1 MTEQDNG
8 ESAEAAGPAPIG
20 SGLAA
25 VALALAKKGRGAK
38 PDERLDALLE
48 SQRRLTDDQDRL
60 VKLQTE
66 NLEQDRALQ
75 HRHLA
80 LSHRHLALRH
90 FGDGLRIGLQLL
102 AIAFG
107 LIVVIGLGAMVWSA
121 HEDHGLVVEAFSVP
135 PDLVQRGLTGQV
147 VAAQLLDKLSAMQ
160 AATNSARPAQ
170 SYQNNWGDDLKV
182 EIPETGVS
190 IGELSRYLR
199 QWLGHQTHVTGE
211 VFRTPTGLTV
221 TARSGS
227 DAGNS
232 VSGVD
237 ADLDQLLQQS
247 AEAIFRRTQAFRFAV
262 YLTQH
267 GRVDEGM
274 AELAALADGPPSADR
289 VYAASTL
296 SFILVRRGDVQGALA
311 RAEEAMRADPNRGVA
326 RQLGAYDQFVLG
338 HDEAALA
345 GFESALPLTRA
356 NSDAYTPRG
365 HAAQLALVQ
374 AAVARYHGDFRTDAQ
389 GLEAAW
395 RSDGY
400 NPNDD
405 YGFQMIGALGLNH
418 DASAAD
424 AAMARVGPA
433 TLDRAAAPWARL
445 EADVALGRW
454 SDAVMAGQA
463 LQSLPAQPDLSP
475 YAVVVPNG
483 LKLRSLAAFAYAKA
497 MTGDLAGA
505 RALVATTP
513 LDCYDCVR
521 MRGKIAA
528 AGRDWPGAERWFAE
542 AVRQG
547 PSIPMAYSDWGEML
561 MAKGDLSGAIGRFD
575 LAHQKGPHFAD
586 PLKGWGDALAR
597 QGRWSDALAKYD
609 EALRYAP
616 AWPEL
621 HQARNAAARHPN

>member
-1 MTEQDNG
+1 
-8 ESAEAAGPAPIG
+8 
-20 SGLAA
+20 
-25 VALALAKKGRGAK
+25 
-38 PDERLDALLE
+38 
-48 SQRRLTDDQDRL
+48 
-60 VKLQTE
+60 
-66 NLEQDRALQ
+66 
-75 HRHLA
+75 
-80 LSHRHLALRH
+80 
-90 FGDGLRIGLQLL
+90 
-102 AIAFG
+102 
-107 LIVVIGLGAMVWSA
+107 
-121 HEDHGLVVEAFSVP
+121 
-135 PDLVQRGLTGQV
+135 
-147 VAAQLLDKLSAMQ
+147 
-160 AATNSARPAQ
+160 
-170 SYQNNWGDDLKV
+170 
-182 EIPETGVS
+182 
-190 IGELSRYLR
+190 
-199 QWLGHQTHVTGE
+199 
-211 VFRTPTGLTV
+211 
-221 TARSGS
+221 
-227 DAGNS
+227 
-232 VSGVD
+232 
-237 ADLDQLLQQS
+237 
-247 AEAIFRRTQAFRFAV
+247 
-262 YLTQH
+262 
-267 GRVDEGM
+267 
-274 AELAALADGPPSADR
+274 
-289 VYAASTL
+289 
-296 SFILVRRGDVQGALA
+296 
-311 RAEEAMRADPNRGVA
+311 
-326 RQLGAYDQFVLG
+326 
-338 HDEAALA
+338 
-345 GFESALPLTRA
+345 
-356 NSDAYTPRG
+356 
-365 HAAQLALVQ
+365 
-374 AAVARYHGDFRTDAQ
+374 
-389 GLEAAW
+389 
-395 RSDGY
+395 
-400 NPNDD
+400 
-405 YGFQMIGALGLNH
+405 
-418 DASAAD
+418 
-424 AAMARVGPA
+424 MARVGPA

>member
-1 MTEQDNG
+1 MAENEEPEGPAADQAGSDTSAAAVGVALGRSTRSEAVN
-8 ESAEAAGPAPIG
+8 AEAAAF
-20 SGLAA
+20 L
-25 VALALAKKGRGAK
+25 R
-38 PDERLDALLE
+38 D
-48 SQRRLTDDQDRL
+48 QRRF
-60 VKLQTE
+60 VNLQIE
-66 NLEQDRALQ
+66 NLEEDRVLQ

-80 LSHRHLALRH
+80 LSHRHLALMH
-90 FGDGLRIGLQLL
+90 FGDALRIGLQLL

-107 LIVVIGLGAMVWSA
+107 LAIVFGLGAMVWSA

-135 PDLVQRGLTGQV
+135 PDLAQRGLTGQV

-160 AATNSARPAQ
+160 AATNASRPAQ

-190 IGELSRYLR
+190 VGELSRYLR

-247 AEAIFRRTQAFRFAV
+247 AEAIFRRTQPFRFAV
-262 YLTQH
+262 YLIQH

-274 AELAALADGPPSADR
+274 AGLAALADGPPSGDR
-289 VYAASTL
+289 VYAAGTL
-296 SFILVRRGDVQGALA
+296 SFILVRRGDTQEALR
-311 RAEEAMRADPNRGVA
+311 RAEEAVRDDPKRGIS
-326 RQLGAYDQFVLG
+326 RQLMAYDQFVLG

-345 GFESALPLTRA
+345 GFESALPLIRD
-356 NSDAYTPRG
+356 NSDEYTPRG
-365 HAAQLALVQ
+365 HAIQLALVQ
-374 AAVARYHGDFRTDAQ
+374 AALPRYRGDFRTDAAELDA
-389 GLEAAW
+389 GW
-395 RSDGY
+395 RSDGF

-405 YGFQMIGALGLNH
+405 YGFQAIQALGLDH

-433 TLDRAAAPWARL
+433 TLDPAAAPWARL
-445 EADVALGRW
+445 GADVGLGRW
-454 SDAVMAGQA
+454 SDAVLAGQT
-463 LQSLPAQPDLSP
+463 LQNLPARPDLSP
-475 YAVVVPNG
+475 YAVVVPMG
-483 LKLRSLAAFAYAKA
+483 LRVQSLASLAYAKA

-505 RALVATTP
+505 QALVATTP
-513 LDCYDCVR
+513 LDCYVCVR

-528 AGRDWPGAERWFAE
+528 AGRDWPTAERWFAE
-542 AVRQG
+542 AMRQG
-547 PSIPMAYSDWGEML
+547 PSLPMAYSDWGEML
-561 MAKGDLSGAIGRFD
+561 VTKGDLAGAIDKFE

-586 PLKGWGDALAR
+586 PLKGWGDALTR
-597 QGRWSDALAKYD
+597 EGKWSDALAKYD
-609 EALRYAP
+609 EALKYAP
-616 AWPEL
+616 AWLEL
-621 HQARNAAARHPN
+621 HQARDGAARHAS